1 MIRRPPRSTRTDTLF
16 PYTTLFRSH
25 FAVLVL
31 TTEHYHE
38 IAQAHGETAAAQYVS
53 QLGERLKSVVGD
65 DDALAH
71 FGHDDFGIVLAQAHD
86 EAAARHQASRV
97 QLALDVPLTMGRRA
111 LPLRSSLCI
120 PLYPAHGLAAATLLR
135 SPGPADYAAENGTE
149 PEQERAVQE
158 RDNRGG

>member
-97 QLALDVPLTMGRRA
+97 QLALDVPITMGRSA
-111 LPLRSSLCI
+111 FSLRSEEHTSELQSLMRNS
-120 PLYPAHGLAAATLLR
+120 Y
-135 SPGPADYAAENGTE
+135 
-149 PEQERAVQE
+149 
-158 RDNRGG
+158 